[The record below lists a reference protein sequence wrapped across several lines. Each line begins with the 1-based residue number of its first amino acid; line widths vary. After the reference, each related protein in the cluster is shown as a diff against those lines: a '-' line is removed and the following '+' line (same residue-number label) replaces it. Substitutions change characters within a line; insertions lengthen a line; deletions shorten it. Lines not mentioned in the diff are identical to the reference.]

1 MYDKIKQLKMNK
13 NITLTRTGFRR
24 RYKRPDDIISEKLL
38 KWRRSVDDGKRAE
51 VMLAEIPFGY
61 HESENNYTHFVYLV
75 SGYKIKLIVNSM
87 EPTVVAAYSPL
98 VGGFIFS
105 WPYFGGFGSSQLGV
119 RSEDESL
126 YSTIGLAYVPYDT
139 EPLDDATSRLV
150 LMADCIPTLA
160 HNLIQGYNPEPW
172 QFKNP
177 TDDMILNLVS
187 CIKQQ
192 PQEKRDRLLS
202 LYDKFGPPEGPL
214 GEALTHIDKFRTF

>member
-1 MYDKIKQLKMNK
+1 MNK

-61 HESENNYTHFVYLV
+61 HESENHYTHSVHIV
-75 SGYKIKLIVNSM
+75 SGYKIKLIINSM
-87 EPTVVAAYSPL
+87 ESTVVAAYSPL

-105 WPYFGGFGSSQLGV
+105 YSNFGYFGSGSLGV

-126 YSTIGLAYVPYDT
+126 YSAIGLAYVPYT
-139 EPLDDATSRLV
+139 PEPLDDATSRLV

-160 HNLIQGYNPEPW
+160 HNLILGYNPEPW

-192 PQEKRDRLLS
+192 QKEKRDRLLS
-202 LYDKFGPPEGPL
+202 LYDRFGPPEGPL
-214 GEALTHIDKFRTF
+214 GEALTHIDKFRSL